1 MWPKDAMYSNLSR
14 DMLNHD
20 LRSLSP
26 VSIRQAR
33 NYLCSSRGPSLH
45 MSKWPL
51 HKFSI
56 YTLMTCDVQS
66 ACGNKYKCVT
76 LHVHLHAHSH
86 LHARLHA
93 HSHAHSQKLSQL
105 MLCLIVINWV
115 MYGYVSFPSNS
126 HRHENW
132 SWDCYLVDR
141 VQKVGEENDIWK

>member
-1 MWPKDAMYSNLSR
+1 MFLAPYYWGFSFIEVQGPQQEMQGPPVNTKYVQGPQNIWP
-14 DMLNHD
+14 
-20 LRSLSP
+20 
-26 VSIRQAR
+26 
-33 NYLCSSRGPSLH
+33 LH

-51 HKFSI
+51 HKFYI

-66 ACGNKYKCVT
+66 ACGNKYKCVA

-86 LHARLHA
+86 LHARLHS